1 MCFDFHKSS
10 KLRKR
15 MPFLTNKEF
24 VVFFQLRNIGEK
36 IRRLVFKRFVKTCRD
51 LDIRKQINHHLHIT
65 LTEFSYP
72 SEELEIYFSLYS
84 TKENC
89 YVSEKVLMPALPSS
103 ENNDQGLFTIF
114 VAFCS
119 FFTCSLTVVHKGR
132 PWKRRGRQ
140 WKSSRAGQ
148 QNNFFIFQPDFNV
161 EISPKNATKHPVA

>member
-1 MCFDFHKSS
+1 M
-10 KLRKR
+10 
-15 MPFLTNKEF
+15 
-24 VVFFQLRNIGEK
+24 
-36 IRRLVFKRFVKTCRD
+36 KTCRD

-114 VAFCS
+114 N
-119 FFTCSLTVVHKGR
+119 TC
-132 PWKRRGRQ
+132 
-140 WKSSRAGQ
+140 
-148 QNNFFIFQPDFNV
+148 
-161 EISPKNATKHPVA
+161 TKVYAAL

>member
-1 MCFDFHKSS
+1 MGIRNSEIWLFDDVS
-10 KLRKR
+10 KTVDSYLK
-15 MPFLTNKEF
+15 NSWK
-24 VVFFQLRNIGEK
+24 K
-36 IRRLVFKRFVKTCRD
+36 CRD

-119 FFTCSLTVVHKGR
+119 FFPCSLTVVHRGR
-132 PWKRRGRQ
+132 QWKSGGRQ
-140 WKSSRAGQ
+140 WKSSRAGR
-148 QNNFFIFQPDFNV
+148 QNIFSLTS
-161 EISPKNATKHPVA
+161 I